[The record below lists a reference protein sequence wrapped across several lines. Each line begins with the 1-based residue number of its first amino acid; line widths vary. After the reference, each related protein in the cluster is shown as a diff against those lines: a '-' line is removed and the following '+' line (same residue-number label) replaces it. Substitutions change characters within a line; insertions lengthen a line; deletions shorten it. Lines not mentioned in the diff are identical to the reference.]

1 MGRDTQKNI
10 IKCPVIGREISDNI
24 DVKYRNVRSKSLAD
38 QLKVVKCVK
47 RNLEI
52 RKKLI
57 DTWRRT

>member
-1 MGRDTQKNI
+1 MPGNKI
-10 IKCPVIGREISDNI
+10 FDNI
-24 DVKYRNVRSKSLAD
+24 DVNYRNIKSKSLAE

-57 DTWRRT
+57 DT